1 MGDVRDAV
9 ARVFRDESGRVL
21 AGLIRVLGDI
31 ELAQDVLHDAVTAAL
46 DRWSREGVPDRPG
59 AWLTTVAK
67 NRALDRLR
75 RRKTRTTHE
84 RAVQELTE
92 LEASVHGMPEGAELP
107 DERLRLVFTCCHPAL
122 APHARV
128 ALTLSTLAGLTTPEI
143 ARAFLTSE
151 TTMAQRLV
159 RAKKKIRDAGI
170 PYEVPGTAALP
181 QRLDAVLAVVYLVF
195 NEGYTATAGD
205 ALVRIEL
212 CREAIR
218 LGRVLAQLMP
228 QQPEVLGLLA
238 LMLLHDS
245 RRETRAD
252 RMGVLVPLEV
262 QDRARWDRAQIEEGL
277 SRLDAAVAMGRRGP
291 YQIQAAIAALHASA
305 PTADDTD
312 WPQIAALYEA
322 LLQLA
327 PTPIVALN
335 HAVAI
340 AMAQGPEAGLARI
353 DALAR
358 EDGLAGYHLLP
369 AARAD
374 LLRRAGRPQEAA
386 QEYRQAIA
394 MTDNAGERTY
404 LQRRLD
410 GLDT

>member
-1 MGDVRDAV
+1 M
-9 ARVFRDESGRVL
+9 L

-31 ELAQDVLHDAVTAAL
+31 ELAQDVLHDSVAAAL
-46 DRWSREGVPDRPG
+46 DRWPREGVPERPG

-75 RRKTRTTHE
+75 RERTRTTH
-84 RAVQELTE
+84 VKTMQELAQV
-92 LEASVHGMPEGAELP
+92 EANVQGMPDGAELP

-143 ARAFLTSE
+143 ARAFVTSE

-170 PYEVPGTAALP
+170 PYAVPSRSALP
-181 QRLDAVLAVVYLVF
+181 ERIDAVLAVVYLVF

-205 ALVRIEL
+205 ALLRMEL
-212 CREAIR
+212 CTEAIR
-218 LGRVLAQLMP
+218 LARVLAALMP
-228 QQPEVLGLLA
+228 DQPEVLGLLA

-245 RRETRAD
+245 RRETRSDA
-252 RMGVLVPLEV
+252 MGVLVPLEL
-262 QDRARWDRAQIEEGL
+262 QERARWDRAQIDEGL
-277 SRLDAAVAMGRRGP
+277 SLLDGAVAHGRRGP

-305 PTADDTD
+305 PSADDTD
-312 WPQIAALYEA
+312 WPQIAALYGA
-322 LLQLA
+322 LMQVA
-327 PTPIVALN
+327 PSPVVALN
-335 HAVAI
+335 HAVAM
-340 AMAQGPEAGLARI
+340 AMAHGPLVGLTRI
-353 DALAR
+353 DALVA
-358 EDGLAGYHLLP
+358 EGGLAGYHLLP

-374 LLRRAGRPQEAA
+374 LLRRAGRAQEAA
-386 QEYRQAIA
+386 DAYRKALA
-394 MTDNAGERTY
+394 LTDNAGERAY